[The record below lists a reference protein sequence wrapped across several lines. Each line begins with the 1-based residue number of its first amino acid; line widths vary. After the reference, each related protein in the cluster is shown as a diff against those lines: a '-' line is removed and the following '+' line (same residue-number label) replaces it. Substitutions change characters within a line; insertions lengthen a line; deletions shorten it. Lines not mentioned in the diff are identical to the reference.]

1 MAEDTRLSGFSTVE
15 KVGFRL
21 GVIGQ
26 PMALNLKARRPLA
39 VLHHSF
45 RPSTSCL
52 ITPLSS
58 GWRYMMPARMQ
69 PTDDRRFKG
78 LPLAAG
84 MPVTRVGEFGWNA
97 LRHLE
102 YPVLVLHEEELV
114 HNITTMADY
123 CRRHQVELAP
133 HAKTSLSPQLIQR
146 QIEAG
151 AWGATAA
158 TAAQVRGLL
167 AVGAPRILMANLLVD
182 PVAIRWI
189 VTNVLG
195 EGNTGFSCYVDSVG
209 SVELLDR
216 QCGQASPTGPL
227 DVLLE
232 VGYVGGRTGT
242 RSLEESLTV
251 AWAVNKSD
259 HLCLVGV
266 AGYEGL
272 MPGAAADEPAGLGA
286 YLESI
291 ARTAHQLNQAGL
303 FAAGRV
309 PVVSAGGSSYFD
321 RVVERLG
328 PDRFPFPVQTVLRSG
343 CYLTHDHGI
352 YRRTSPFDGRGTP
365 KGPRLQ
371 PALELLASVLSRPEP
386 TLVIVGFG
394 RRDVPIDDQLP
405 VVLGRYRHD
414 HRRSHVPGVRVT
426 RLNDQHAFLQVPEE
440 LQVGLGEVWSFGV
453 SHPCGAFD
461 RWPAIPLVNHSHQIT
476 GAVTTDL

>member
-1 MAEDTRLSGFSTVE
+1 
-15 KVGFRL
+15 
-21 GVIGQ
+21 
-26 PMALNLKARRPLA
+26 
-39 VLHHSF
+39 
-45 RPSTSCL
+45 
-52 ITPLSS
+52 
-58 GWRYMMPARMQ
+58 MPERMQ

-78 LPLAAG
+78 LPLTAG
-84 MPVTRVGEFGWNA
+84 TPLTSIGELGWNA
-97 LRHLE
+97 LQHLE
-102 YPVLVLHEEELV
+102 YPVLVLHEDALF

-123 CRRHQVELAP
+123 CRRHRVELAP
-133 HAKTSLSPQLIQR
+133 HAKTSLSPQLIRR
-146 QIEAG
+146 QIEVG

-167 AVGAPRILMANLLVD
+167 AIGVPRILLANLLVD
-182 PVAIRWI
+182 PAAIRWI
-189 VTNVLG
+189 VTHVLG
-195 EGNTGFSCYVDSVG
+195 EHTGFSCYVDSVA

-216 QCGQASPTGPL
+216 ECGQASPSGPL

-232 VGYVGGRTGT
+232 VGYDGGRTGV
-242 RSLEESLTV
+242 RSLEESLSV
-251 AWAVNKSD
+251 ARAVNQSD

-272 MPGAAADEPAGLGA
+272 MPGASAGEPAGLGA
-286 YLESI
+286 YLDSI
-291 ARTAHQLNQAGL
+291 AQTAHQLNQAGH
-303 FAAGRV
+303 FAADRV

-321 RVVERLG
+321 RVVARLG

-365 KGPRLQ
+365 EGPRLQ

-405 VVLGRYRHD
+405 VVLGRYGHD
-414 HRRSHVPGVRVT
+414 HRRSDVQGVQVT
-426 RLNDQHAFLQVPEE
+426 KLNDQHAFLHVPEE

-461 RWPAIPLVNHSHQIT
+461 RWPAIPLVDQDHLIT